1 MWHVA
6 AHEIGHAIYGIPLDP
21 LLLALQLSSLLA
33 IPLSLQMEVLKPGSI
48 GPFHLPG

>member
-21 LLLALQLSSLLA
+21 LLLALELRSLQD
-33 IPLSLQMEVLKPGSI
+33 IRFSLQMEVLKPGSI
-48 GPFHLPG
+48 GPP